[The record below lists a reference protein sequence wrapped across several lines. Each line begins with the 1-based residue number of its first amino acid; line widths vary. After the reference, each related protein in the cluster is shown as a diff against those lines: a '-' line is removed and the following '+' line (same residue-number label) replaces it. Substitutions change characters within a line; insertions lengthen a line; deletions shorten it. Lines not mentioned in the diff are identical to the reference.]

1 MTIRVLAF
9 GDAAVLV
16 DVGDPGGVL
25 SVRAAVARQPGVLE
39 TVPAA
44 RTVLVRYDPALVGP
58 EQIRQAAVGAP
69 AMAAPGGP
77 AEPVRLSV
85 VYDGPDLVPLA
96 DELGIDA
103 DELVRRHVA
112 GTHTVAFCGFSPG
125 FAYLTGLDPSLH
137 APRLAEPRTSVPA
150 GSVAVAGEYS
160 GVYPRAS
167 PGGWRLLGRTDAPL
181 WDTGRTPP
189 ALLTP
194 GTAVQ
199 FVPA

>member
-25 SVRAAVARQPGVLE
+25 SVRAAVDGRPGVLE

-44 RTVLVRYDPALVGP
+44 RTVLVRYDPALIGP

-69 AMAAPGGP
+69 PMAAPVGP

-96 DELGIDA
+96 GELGIDA

-112 GTHTVAFCGFSPG
+112 GIHTVAFCGFSPG

-137 APRLAEPRTSVPA
+137 SPRLAEPRTSVPA
-150 GSVAVAGEYS
+150 GSVAIAGEYS

-181 WDTGRTPP
+181 WDTRRSPP

-194 GTAVQ
+194 GAAVQ